1 MARRGRGQNSGS
13 DFNAVR
19 SSAMACPLAPE
30 NRCGAQALC
39 RCRDG
44 RDAYHPVHGELE
56 PWTIRRPA
64 RNGGMGELNDR
75 AIRVNERVLLGVWV
89 AVA

>member
-1 MARRGRGQNSGS
+1 M
-13 DFNAVR
+13 
-19 SSAMACPLAPE
+19 
-30 NRCGAQALC
+30 
-39 RCRDG
+39 
-44 RDAYHPVHGELE
+44 
-56 PWTIRRPA
+56 RRPA